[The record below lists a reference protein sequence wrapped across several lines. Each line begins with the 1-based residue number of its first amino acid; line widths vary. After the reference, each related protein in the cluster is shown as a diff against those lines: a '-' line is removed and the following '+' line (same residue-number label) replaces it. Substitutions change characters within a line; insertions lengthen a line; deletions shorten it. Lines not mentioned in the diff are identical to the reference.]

1 MKYRLWMAACSL
13 WPFWGVHRDATEA
26 TGPYLN
32 KYRVGGLVLASSLAL
47 LFGLGVRSASADAW
61 GKCGS
66 STFPATGQ
74 TTSHPPMLKITD
86 APVRDDGVV
95 QAGGALRYQN
105 NGDGTITDLNT
116 GLMWEQKIRDIVT
129 ARGNHDVTLTF
140 AWDSAAPTIWDWLE
154 QVNTEGGTG
163 LAGHNDWRIPNVKE
177 LQSIVDYGT
186 FSPPVDVAFNHNPG
200 MLATCSV
207 AECSL
212 TVSSSVYWSAT
223 TMPNLPAFA
232 WYVFFGNGSVDTFNK
247 SNTAFVRAVRGGCV
261 P

>member
-1 MKYRLWMAACSL
+1 MDSMTVL
-13 WPFWGVHRDATEA
+13 
-26 TGPYLN
+26 GPRTN
-32 KYRVGGLVLASSLAL
+32 TCRALVLASSLAL
-47 LFGLGVRSASADAW
+47 LLGLGPWVNAVEAWMPASS
-61 GKCGS
+61 CGN

-74 TTSHPPMLKITD
+74 TTSYPPTLKTTD

-129 ARGNHDVTLTF
+129 AKGNHDVTLTF
-140 AWDSAAPTIWDWLE
+140 PWDSAAPTIWDWLE

-163 LAGHNDWRIPNVKE
+163 LGGFNDWRIPNKKE
-177 LQSIVDYGT
+177 LESIVDAGT
-186 FSPPVDVAFNHNPG
+186 FNPAVDVAFNHNPG

-212 TVSSSVYWSAT
+212 TGVGDYWTST
-223 TMPNLPAFA
+223 TFAFDPAFA
-232 WYVFFGNGSVDTFNK
+232 WVVTFFHGGVVVVNK
-247 SNTAFVRAVRGGCV
+247 SG
-261 P
+261 

>member
-1 MKYRLWMAACSL
+1 MNSMTVL
-13 WPFWGVHRDATEA
+13 
-26 TGPYLN
+26 GPRTN
-32 KYRVGGLVLASSLAL
+32 TCRALVLASSLAVL
-47 LFGLGVRSASADAW
+47 SSLGLWATAVEAW
-61 GKCGS
+61 WTPPPSSSCGS

-74 TTSHPPMLKITD
+74 TTSYPPTLKTTD

-95 QAGGALRYQN
+95 RAGGALSYQN

-129 ARGNHDVTLTF
+129 AKGNHDVTLTF
-140 AWDSAAPTIWDWLE
+140 PWDSAAPTIWDWLE

-163 LAGHNDWRIPNVKE
+163 LGGFNDWRIPNKKE
-177 LQSIVDYGT
+177 LESIVDAGT
-186 FSPPVDVAFNHNPG
+186 FNPAVDVAFNHNPG

-212 TVSSSVYWSAT
+212 TASSYYWSAST
-223 TMPNLPAFA
+223 LASNPADA
-232 WYVFFGNGSVDTFNK
+232 WVVNFFFGEVGVLAK
-247 SNTAFVRAVRGGCV
+247 TAPTFVRAVRGGCV

>member
-1 MKYRLWMAACSL
+1 MNRSWANA
-13 WPFWGVHRDATEA
+13 HRVRA
-26 TGPYLN
+26 
-32 KYRVGGLVLASSLAL
+32 LVLASSLAL
-47 LFGLGVRSASADAW
+47 LSSLGLWATAVEAW
-61 GKCGS
+61 GTPPPSSSCGS

-74 TTSHPPMLKITD
+74 TTSFPPTLKMTD

-129 ARGNHDVTLTF
+129 AKGNHDVTLTF

-177 LQSIVDYGT
+177 LQSIVDYGKIT
-186 FSPPVDVAFNHNPG
+186 LAVDPAFNHGPG
-200 MLATCSV
+200 FNNGPFFPPCSV

-212 TVSSSVYWSAT
+212 TGPGDYWSAT
-223 TMPNLPAFA
+223 SFA
-232 WYVFFGNGSVDTFNK
+232 TSGSVAWVVNFCCPGGHVSFMNK
-247 SNTAFVRAVRGGCV
+247 TNGTFVRAVRGGCV

>member
-1 MKYRLWMAACSL
+1 MNSMTVL
-13 WPFWGVHRDATEA
+13 
-26 TGPYLN
+26 GPRTN
-32 KYRVGGLVLASSLAL
+32 TCRALVLASSLAL
-47 LFGLGVRSASADAW
+47 LLGLGPWVNAVEAWMPASS
-61 GKCGS
+61 CGN

-74 TTSHPPMLKITD
+74 TTSYPPTLKTTD

-116 GLMWEQKIRDIVT
+116 GLIWEQKIRDI
-129 ARGNHDVTLTF
+129 RSLHDVTLTF
-140 AWDSAAPTIWDWLE
+140 AWDSVAATIWDWLE

-163 LAGHNDWRIPNVKE
+163 LAGHNDWRIPNKKE
-177 LQSIVDYGT
+177 LESIVDAGT
-186 FSPPVDVAFNHNPG
+186 FNPAVDVAFNNNPG

-212 TVSSSVYWSAT
+212 TGVGNYWTST
-223 TMPNLPAFA
+223 TLELNPAFGWGVGFNA
-232 WYVFFGNGSVDTFNK
+232 GGVFTDSK
-247 SNTAFVRAVRGGCV
+247 SDILFVRAVRGGCV

>member
-1 MKYRLWMAACSL
+1 MDSMTVL
-13 WPFWGVHRDATEA
+13 
-26 TGPYLN
+26 GPRTN
-32 KYRVGGLVLASSLAL
+32 TCRALVLASSLAL
-47 LFGLGVRSASADAW
+47 LLGLGPWVTAVEAWMQASS
-61 GKCGS
+61 CGN

-74 TTSHPPMLKITD
+74 TTSYPPTLKTTD

-116 GLMWEQKIRDIVT
+116 GLMWEQKIRDAVT
-129 ARGNHDVTLTF
+129 AKGLHDVTLTF
-140 AWDSAAPTIWDWLE
+140 PWDSALTTIWDWLE
-154 QVNTEGGTG
+154 EVNTEGGTG
-163 LAGHNDWRIPNVKE
+163 LGGQNDWRIPNVKE

-186 FSPPVDVAFNHNPG
+186 FNPAVDVAFNNGPG

-212 TVSSSVYWSAT
+212 TMSSNYWSAT
-223 TMPNLPAFA
+223 TFAVFPANA
-232 WYVFFGNGSVDTFNK
+232 WVVNFFSGFVDDDGKSV
-247 SNTAFVRAVRGGCV
+247 ARFVRAVRGGCV

>member
-1 MKYRLWMAACSL
+1 MNSMTVL
-13 WPFWGVHRDATEA
+13 
-26 TGPYLN
+26 GPRTN
-32 KYRVGGLVLASSLAL
+32 TCRALVLASSLAL
-47 LFGLGVRSASADAW
+47 LLGLGPWVNAVEAGSFLELPFPLPLPGSS
-61 GKCGS
+61 CGS

-74 TTSHPPMLKITD
+74 TTSFPPTLKTTD
-86 APVRDDGVV
+86 APVRDDGAV

-116 GLMWEQKIRDIVT
+116 GLIWEQKMRDAAWPIV
-129 ARGNHDVTLTF
+129 NLHDVTLTF

-186 FSPPVDVAFNHNPG
+186 FSPAVDVAFNNNPR

-212 TVSSSVYWSAT
+212 TGVGNYWTST
-223 TMPNLPAFA
+223 TLELDTSRGWGVGFNAGGAFNDA
-232 WYVFFGNGSVDTFNK
+232 K
-247 SNTAFVRAVRGGCV
+247 SDILFVRAVRGGCV